1 MRLQFTEFA
10 QLVGRKP
17 GGRVIG
23 DRSET
28 HGPEA
33 GKLNQ
38 VGPISDRLWFNE
50 MKVPGKG
57 DTGNP
62 QSRHVLPADEPVSV
76 GSVAGHQFDVVG
88 ESFEFGPNVN
98 ATDRT
103 EMSK

>member
-23 DRSET
+23 DRPET

-62 QSRHVLPADEPVSV
+62 QSRHEDQDGDENLGPRRPFQMSS
-76 GSVAGHQFDVVG
+76 GTDFSHPGQVATAIDDDLG
-88 ESFEFGPNVN
+88 E
-98 ATDRT
+98 T
-103 EMSK
+103 